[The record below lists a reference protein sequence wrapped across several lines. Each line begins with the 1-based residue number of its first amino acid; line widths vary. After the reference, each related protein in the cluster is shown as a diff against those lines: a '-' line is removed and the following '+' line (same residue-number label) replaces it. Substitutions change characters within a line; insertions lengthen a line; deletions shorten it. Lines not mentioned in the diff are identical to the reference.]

1 MNSNERD
8 QKWPKGKDGQESSR
22 DGTDLRKSSSVNW
35 CGDNKYYNVPSS
47 SDSCLSL
54 GLRFWYSLISS
65 GQPNETN
72 VGIQSLLTN
81 SYCLRFIC
89 VVLGPERQELGRCLV
104 PLAVPHFYL
113 LSVMVPWPFLSF
125 VVDTSLCGENGWW
138 FSLWYIRLVVIHE
151 L

>member
-1 MNSNERD
+1 MR
-8 QKWPKGKDGQESSR
+8 
-22 DGTDLRKSSSVNW
+22 GTR
-35 CGDNKYYNVPSS
+35 
-47 SDSCLSL
+47 
-54 GLRFWYSLISS
+54 S
-65 GQPNETN
+65 GQKGRTDRKVLVTGPIYVKARLWIDVATILQCPILFWLLPVSGATVLGRSHQLTSPNETN

-89 VVLGPERQELGRCLV
+89 VALGPERQELGRWLV

-125 VVDTSLCGENGWW
+125 VVYPSLCGENGWW